1 MRKYLLYLNLS
12 FLILF
17 SSLVYF
23 IQYHLPPE
31 NSEGNSLQESDV
43 PDDFCEESVPMFHI
57 NLNYRG
63 HVFRINS
70 WQSESG
76 QHYLF
81 LPRIL
86 CSEAE
91 ALSPETEFPF
101 EAAPS
106 SPQTLYSSDL
116 PVLWIETGSGELE
129 KVNASKEYVSS
140 VSVSLL
146 SSADSHIDF
155 QNASLHARGN
165 VSFDLAPKKSYLLE
179 MESETDL
186 LGMGSAKKWV
196 LTSNFFDQTSLR
208 NYLTLYL

>member
-76 QHYLF
+76 
-81 LPRIL
+81 
-86 CSEAE
+86 
-91 ALSPETEFPF
+91 
-101 EAAPS
+101 
-106 SPQTLYSSDL
+106 
-116 PVLWIETGSGELE
+116 
-129 KVNASKEYVSS
+129 
-140 VSVSLL
+140 
-146 SSADSHIDF
+146 
-155 QNASLHARGN
+155 
-165 VSFDLAPKKSYLLE
+165 
-179 MESETDL
+179 
-186 LGMGSAKKWV
+186 
-196 LTSNFFDQTSLR
+196 
-208 NYLTLYL
+208 